1 MSIKSELLKNSVAFS
16 MSFSRW
22 GNLRRANKDE
32 IQTGADKNM
41 MRFSKKLV
49 SSSEYDSIV
58 KLQNRVRKWVEDN
71 SVPSFFHRGVYL
83 IALNSVEKTETYLE
97 KARETMKTMVDE
109 FIVTYR
115 EQIIDAREL
124 LGPQFNQGDY
134 PSPEYLKNR
143 FDIQWKFMSFEVPD
157 NLPEDVF
164 NAEKAKA
171 ERIWGDATESIKQCL
186 RESFL
191 TLINRATDRLVVK
204 PGEKPKVFRDS
215 LMGNIEDF
223 FQTFSNRNIVN
234 DTELEE
240 LVTKAR
246 GILVDPKLLRKDVS
260 ARADVANQFNKVGE
274 ALSSM
279 IVVKPSRKFD
289 FDN

>member
-32 IQTGADKNM
+32 IQTGADKEM
-41 MRFSKKLV
+41 LRVSKKLV
-49 SSSEYDSIV
+49 SSAEYDSIV

-83 IALNSVEKTETYLE
+83 IAINSVEKTETYLE

-115 EQIIDAREL
+115 EQIIEAREL
-124 LGPQFNQGDY
+124 LGPQFSEGDY
-134 PSPEYLKNR
+134 PSPNYLKNR
-143 FDIQWKFMSFEVPD
+143 FDIQWKFMSFEIPD
-157 NLPEDVF
+157 NLPEAVF
-164 NAEKAKA
+164 NVEKEKA

-186 RESFL
+186 RQAFL

-215 LMGNIEDF
+215 LMNNIEDF
-223 FQTFSNRNIVN
+223 FQTFSNRNIVG
-234 DTELEE
+234 DDELEA

-260 ARADVANQFNKVGE
+260 ARANIADQFDKVGE

-279 IVVKPSRKFD
+279 IVIKPSRKFD